1 MNIHACNIFH
11 DLHFS
16 DQPLLLRNIWD
27 APSAVLEQ
35 LNGAKAIATGSASL
49 AWANGYAD
57 GGHLPV
63 QVLLAAVSN
72 IARVV
77 SVPLS
82 VDIEDGYASDV
93 AEVVALVKELVNLG
107 VVGINIEDGVNSP
120 DLLANKIEALRQA
133 FGHTLFI
140 NARTDVYLRQLVN
153 KAAMEDEALQRA
165 ERYIGAGANSI
176 FIPGLGELQ
185 TVAQLTG
192 KIGAMQNTPINIM
205 LPKLDE
211 IDHYLAAGVQRI
223 SCGPYPFLQTYQGFC
238 QGEQLNFDKLNQLIL
253 AGSD

>member
-1 MNIHACNIFH
+1 MNIHAYNIFH

-63 QVLLAAVSN
+63 HVLFAAVSN

-140 NARTDVYLRQLVN
+140 NARTDVYLRSLVDES
-153 KAAMEDEALQRA
+153 AAEDEVLKRVH
-165 ERYIGAGANSI
+165 EYIEAGADCI
-176 FIPGLGELQ
+176 FIPGLNDIRNIKRLAKHIEE
-185 TVAQLTG
+185 
-192 KIGAMQNTPINIM
+192 IRNTPLNIM
-205 LPKLDE
+205 LPHLD
-211 IDHYLAAGVQRI
+211 DVAAYMSAGARRF
-223 SCGPYPFLQTYQGFC
+223 SCGPFPFLKAYQHAHNRDV
-238 QGEQLNFDKLNQLIL
+238 LDFDLMNQIMLKRT
-253 AGSD
+253 